1 VSVAVGYSPGNG
13 DLVDRATISDLTVWD
28 LAARRFVNLESGL
41 VLRACHISSGLS
53 IGLQDRPVAYAAEF
67 VLEGRTYRCALYR
80 FLPRTR
86 VVSAEEALIL
96 PAADALSA

>member
-1 VSVAVGYSPGNG
+1 M
-13 DLVDRATISDLTVWD
+13 DRATISDLTVWD
-28 LAARRFVNLESGL
+28 PAARRFANLQSGL

-53 IGLQDRPVAYAAEF
+53 IGLQDRPIAYAAEF

-86 VVSAEEALIL
+86 VVSAEEALTI